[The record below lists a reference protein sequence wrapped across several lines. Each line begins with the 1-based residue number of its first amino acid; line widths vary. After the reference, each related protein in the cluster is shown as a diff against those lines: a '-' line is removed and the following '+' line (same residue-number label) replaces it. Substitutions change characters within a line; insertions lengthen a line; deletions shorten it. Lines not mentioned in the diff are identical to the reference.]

1 MLRIRHRA
9 TDLPSRRFCLVHAG
23 ALLATFATETAAR
36 ETRALLKGLP
46 WELLVAAG
54 ASLETHAATARLVSA
69 ASALARFWCAHERE
83 LAGNCLARH
92 RTYRSLLEEFNA
104 ARASALGALGVAQP
118 FAA

>member
-1 MLRIRHRA
+1 MLLIRQRA

-36 ETRALLKGLP
+36 EARALLEGLP
-46 WELLVAAG
+46 PALLVAAD
-54 ASLETHAATARLVSA
+54 ASLETHAASTRLVSA
-69 ASALARFWCAHERE
+69 ASALARFWCANEWE
-83 LAGNCLARH
+83 LAENCLARH

-104 ARASALGALGVAQP
+104 ARASALGALRVAEP